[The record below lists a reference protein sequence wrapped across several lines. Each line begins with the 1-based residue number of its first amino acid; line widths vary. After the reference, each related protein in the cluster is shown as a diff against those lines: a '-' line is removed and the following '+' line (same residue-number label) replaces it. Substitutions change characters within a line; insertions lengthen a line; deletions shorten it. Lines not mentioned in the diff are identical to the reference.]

1 MSIYRCPVCEQQLRL
16 EAKIYRCEANHSFD
30 IAKEGYV
37 NLLLANQKNSNDPG
51 DNKQMIA
58 SRRDFLNLGHYDR
71 ISEAL
76 NTIITPL
83 ITQKDA
89 DFTLLDVGCGEGFF
103 VWKLRE
109 YLKDDALQSN
119 YDIYATDISKSAI
132 KFASKRD
139 KYSHFSVASLYHLPI
154 EDESVDCLMRIFA
167 PKSYAEFARVLKPQG
182 MFVSVVPGAG
192 HLMEL
197 KEILYDNPTRP
208 IEEHDPE
215 IEEFF
220 TLREQI
226 RTQYPI
232 LLEGTENIFNLVK
245 MTPYYWTMSQEASDT
260 LAGLNKIELGI
271 DCLLNVYEK
280 KSLRE

>member
-16 EAKIYRCEANHSFD
+16 EAKTYGCEANHSFD

-76 NTIITPL
+76 NAIITPL

-89 DFTLLDVGCGEGFF
+89 DLTLLDVGCGEGFF
-103 VWKLRE
+103 LWKLRE
-109 YLKDDALQSN
+109 YLDDCALQSK
-119 YDIYATDISKSAI
+119 YHFYGTDISKSAI
-132 KFASKRD
+132 KSASKRD
-139 KYSHFSVASLYHLPI
+139 KHSHFSVASLYHLPV
-154 EDESVDCLMRIFA
+154 EDESVDCLTRVFA
-167 PKSYAEFARVLKPQG
+167 PKSYAEFARVLKPDG
-182 MFVSVVPGAG
+182 LFVSVVPGAE
-192 HLMEL
+192 HLLGL
-197 KEILYDNPTRP
+197 KEILYDNPTLHS
-208 IEEHDPE
+208 EEHDSE

-220 TLREQI
+220 ILRQQI

-232 LLEGTENIFNLVK
+232 VLEGTENIFNLIK

-260 LAGLNKIELGI
+260 FAGLNKIELGI
-271 DCLLNVYEK
+271 ECLLNVYEK
-280 KSLRE
+280 KLL